1 MYKEAHSKPTPAPSH
16 KGGEGGLADDGQN
29 TDV

>member
-1 MYKEAHSKPTPAPSH
+1 MYKEAHSKPTPAPP

>member
-1 MYKEAHSKPTPAPSH
+1 MYKKPIQSLPLPPP